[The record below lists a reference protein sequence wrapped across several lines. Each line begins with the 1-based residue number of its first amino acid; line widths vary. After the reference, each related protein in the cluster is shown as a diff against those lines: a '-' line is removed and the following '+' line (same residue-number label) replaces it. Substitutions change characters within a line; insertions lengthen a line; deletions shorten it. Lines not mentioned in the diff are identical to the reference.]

1 MFGQLGGDFTC
12 MSDFQSVIQ
21 FRIAPAINP
30 EAHRLSRKSGDAVR
44 DLNPLSFHRCFHGL
58 CGYSRASVTPTASK
72 LVRHFR
78 RSSGLLTRVRVWC
91 GRDEY
96 EHRLNRVKRI
106 CHNYSSVIPGS
117 LGNGQRLPIEV
128 TNDLLAALATGLFQH
143 LDVHECGVLGVPPR
157 PEEQAG

>member
-12 MSDFQSVIQ
+12 MADFQSVIQ

-44 DLNPLSFHRCFHGL
+44 DLNPLSFRRCFHGL
-58 CGYSRASVTPTASK
+58 GGYSRASVTPTASK

-78 RSSGLLTRVRVWC
+78 RSSGLLTRARFWC

-106 CHNYSSVIPGS
+106 CHISSSTAMSWNFVMSGLNMKGTSISFPPLRCLHTRRLIWCGS
-117 LGNGQRLPIEV
+117 WDCFSSPLF
-128 TNDLLAALATGLFQH
+128 GL
-143 LDVHECGVLGVPPR
+143 
-157 PEEQAG
+157 